1 MAQGM
6 TRTASIVESLSN
18 QGTLLMKMRILS
30 FGKNYDVMDSNQK
43 LLLTIGLDAN
53 QNVQGQMVGAAVSHI
68 AGGYVGRWA
77 ARRREYTYDVKDP
90 QGNLAL
96 QIRKGVGGNTATF
109 QVVDVTTQATVGR
122 IELKRSLIGGLK
134 ATWVAPE
141 GLVYLH
147 TKGNILRRKYEILGP
162 QGESWGR
169 VRHKILAVRDVW
181 QLELDPRVNHLYSAL
196 FATVLD
202 FEKKM

>member
-1 MAQGM
+1 MATPSPLTSSLVQ
-6 TRTASIVESLSN
+6 SLSG
-18 QGTLLMKMRILS
+18 QPVIHMKMRILS
-30 FGKNYDVMDSNQK
+30 LGKFYDVMDASDRPICE
-43 LLLTIGLDAN
+43 IGLDAG
-53 QNVQGQMVGAAVSHI
+53 QNVSGQLIGAAVGQI
-68 AGGYVGRWA
+68 AGDYVGRWA

-109 QVVDVTTQATVGR
+109 LVVDAQTQLELGR
-122 IELKRSLIGGLK
+122 IEMKRSLIGGLK
-134 ATWVAPE
+134 ASWVSPD
-141 GLVYLH
+141 GQVYLH
-147 TKGNILRRKYEILGP
+147 TKGNIIRRKYEILGP
-162 QGESWGR
+162 GGESWGR
-169 VRHKILAVRDVW
+169 VRHKILAIRDTW